1 MKSTMKNTMKKVTLA
16 AFAFIIGALFL
27 STLTLQTRATTIDE
41 CIAAINVVQGDLAG
55 VVIGGN
61 NPDQTRASLN
71 SKLSGA
77 ILKLRQG
84 KFADAL
90 QKLNDF
96 TGKVNDLMAQNKISD
111 GTTMVTDLQKDAQ
124 AAIVC
129 VHNLLSGN

>member
-1 MKSTMKNTMKKVTLA
+1 MKSTMKNTLKKLTPA

-77 ILKLRQG
+77 ILKLQQG

-96 TGKVNDLMAQNKISD
+96 TGKVNDLVAQNKISD
-111 GTTMVTDLQKDAQ
+111 GTTMMTDLLKDAQ
-124 AAIVC
+124 AAIAC
-129 VHNLLSGN
+129 VQNLLNGN